1 MKDNRNVKMEEN
13 NRSYDQGICNRLA
26 RATGHLKSIRT
37 MVENQRD
44 CSEVLI
50 QLSAVK
56 SAVSGVERIVLKQYL
71 RQCIEEELYQKDSKG
86 MQKLKREMDRFL
98 K

>member
-1 MKDNRNVKMEEN
+1 M
-13 NRSYDQGICNRLA
+13 A

-37 MVENQRD
+37 MVENGRD

-71 RQCIEEELYQKDSKG
+71 RQCVEEELYHKDSIG
-86 MQKLKREMDRFL
+86 MQKLKREIDRVL